1 MSNYK
6 MYAANGSTISTYGIR
21 TFELGLGLRRAFTWK
36 FVIADVAKPIIGA
49 DFLNHFGLLV
59 YCFKIAQQ
67 EDDNLKRIVSFV
79 EDNKTKEYIIRGGL
93 IFKDCD
99 GNIKLVVPKS
109 MTRQVIRSAHERA
122 HFSVAKTTAIVNRD
136 YWISDAKAVIQKIV
150 KNCITC
156 ILAERK
162 CGKAEGYLQPLDKG
176 EVPLDT
182 YHIDHLG
189 PLPSTRKN
197 YKHILAVVDA
207 FSKFVWFHAIKGTGN
222 RSNFKAPKTSPP
234 YLEALEEL

>member
-1 MSNYK
+1 MRKKDLCVRIARWALLLQEFNY
-6 MYAANGSTISTYGIR
+6 TIEHRPGKSMRHIDTLNCNPLATCMIISECSEDLTY
-21 TFELGLGLRRAFTWK
+21 
-36 FVIADVAKPIIGA
+36 
-49 DFLNHFGLLV
+49 
-59 YCFKIAQQ
+59 YFKIPQQ
-67 EDDNLKRIVSFV
+67 EDGNLKRIVSFV
-79 EDNKTKEYIIRGGL
+79 EDNKTKDYIIRGGL
-93 IFKDCD
+93 LFKDCD

-136 YWISDAKAVIQKIV
+136 YWISDAKAIIQKIV